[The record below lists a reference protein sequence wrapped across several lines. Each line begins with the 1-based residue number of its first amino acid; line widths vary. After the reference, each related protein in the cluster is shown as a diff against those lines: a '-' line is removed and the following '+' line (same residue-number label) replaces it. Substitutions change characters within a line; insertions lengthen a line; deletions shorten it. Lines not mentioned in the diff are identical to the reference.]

1 MPGPGRKFALL
12 AVFAGFAACLALPVS
27 PATAGEVAYCVTC
40 QGPDQTYLCK
50 VVGEGSRPNDA
61 LKLYCIIRTAKEGNH
76 ASCKAKRDI
85 EGCVGE
91 PKVYSYEGP
100 TIPAD
105 IASDPRAKKILG
117 KLEREQKKFDK
128 PKGEGPQ
135 TLVDLTSRAVKSS
148 RKGLRNAREAI
159 TGPSDEAEASNE
171 TTASTPPAP
180 QVSAP
185 APQASAAPQVLTPAP
200 QASAAPQVLMPAPQ
214 ASVTQPEALPQAAP
228 APEPTSPS
236 RMRRMKNA
244 AYNAGAAVGGF
255 ARKSYSCMW
264 SLFRNCSGE

>member
-1 MPGPGRKFALL
+1 MLALST
-12 AVFAGFAACLALPVS
+12 GFAACVATPTS
-27 PATAGEVAYCVTC
+27 PATAGEVSYCVTC

-76 ASCKAKRDI
+76 ASCKAKRDL

-91 PKVYSYEGP
+91 PKVFSYEGP

-105 IASDPRAKKILG
+105 IASDPRAKKIMGRLA
-117 KLEREQKKFDK
+117 REQQKFDK
-128 PKGEGPQ
+128 PKGE
-135 TLVDLTSRAVKSS
+135 TLVGLTSRAVKSS

-159 TGPSDEAEASNE
+159 TGPSDETEASSE
-171 TTASTPPAP
+171 TTASTAPPSPEVSTPAP
-180 QVSAP
+180 QDT
-185 APQASAAPQVLTPAP
+185 AAAQVLTPAP
-200 QASAAPQVLMPAPQ
+200 QASVA
-214 ASVTQPEALPQAAP
+214 QPEALPQAAP
-228 APEPTSPS
+228 APEPSSPS

-264 SLFRNCSGE
+264 SLFRNCSGEPRSAE